1 MHFKDYQK
9 KTAETAVYRDQS
21 HLQII
26 YPTMG
31 LPGEA
36 GEVANKVKKI
46 YRDKDGH
53 FSQEDREAIAKEIGG
68 VLWYC
73 AALATDLGLD
83 LDEIAKGNLKQLR
96 GRLKR
101 GTIAGD
107 GDDR

>member
-1 MHFKDYQK
+1 MHFNQYQK
-9 KTAETAVYRDQS
+9 KTAETAVYRENGW
-21 HLQII
+21 LRIV

-53 FSQEDREAIAKEIGG
+53 FSQEDREAVAKEIGG

-73 AALATDLGLD
+73 AALATDLGLN
-83 LDEIAKGNLKQLR
+83 LDDIAKTNLKQLR
-96 GRLKR
+96 SRKER

>member
-1 MHFKDYQK
+1 MHFNQYQL
-9 KTAETAVYRDQS
+9 KTTETAVYREHP
-21 HLQII
+21 HLQIV

-36 GEVANKVKKI
+36 GEVANKIKKV

-53 FSQEDREAIAKEIGG
+53 FSQEDRNAIAKEIGG

-73 AALATDLGLD
+73 AALATDLGLK
-83 LDEIAKGNLKQLR
+83 LDDIAKENLKQLR
-96 GRLKR
+96 SRLQR

>member
-1 MHFKDYQK
+1 MHFNKYQQLTA
-9 KTAETAVYRDQS
+9 KTAIYRENGW
-21 HLQII
+21 LRIV

-36 GEVANKVKKI
+36 GEVANKIKKV

-53 FSQEDREAIAKEIGG
+53 FSQEDRDAIAKEIGG

-83 LDEIAKGNLKQLR
+83 LDDIAKANLKQLR
-96 GRLKR
+96 DRLQR
-101 GTIAGD
+101 GTISGD

>member
-1 MHFKDYQK
+1 MHFDQYQK
-9 KTAETAVYRDQS
+9 KASETAIYRENGW
-21 HLQII
+21 LRIV

-36 GEVANKVKKI
+36 GEVANKVKKV

-53 FSQEDREAIAKEIGG
+53 FSQEDRDAIAKEIGG

-73 AALATDLGLD
+73 AALATDLGLS
-83 LDEIAKGNLKQLR
+83 LDDIAKGNLKQLR
-96 GRLKR
+96 KRLEK
-101 GTIAGD
+101 GTISGS